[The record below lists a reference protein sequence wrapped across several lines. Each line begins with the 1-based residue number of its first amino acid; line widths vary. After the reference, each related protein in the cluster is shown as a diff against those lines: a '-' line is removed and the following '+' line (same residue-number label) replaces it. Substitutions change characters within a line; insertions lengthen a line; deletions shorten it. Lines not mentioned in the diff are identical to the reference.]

1 MFDEETYNKKDNEEN
16 EIDKLRNEMKFKL
29 ENFEKGKLL
38 TKNLYTNM
46 KVDASNGV
54 DFDSII
60 KRSSELIMSQ
70 LTPMNLKNKNEKTM
84 NKSSS
89 MKIYNLRKL
98 EPQN

>member
-1 MFDEETYNKKDNEEN
+1 
-16 EIDKLRNEMKFKL
+16 
-29 ENFEKGKLL
+29 
-38 TKNLYTNM
+38 M